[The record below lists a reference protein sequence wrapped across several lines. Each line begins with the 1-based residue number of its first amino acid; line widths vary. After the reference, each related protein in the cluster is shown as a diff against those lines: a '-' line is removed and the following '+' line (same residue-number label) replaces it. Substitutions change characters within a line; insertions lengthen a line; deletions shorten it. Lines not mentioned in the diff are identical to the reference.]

1 MPNRQ
6 SAIKATV
13 ISNEGSQCFLLVVV
27 RVVLSMIFHTNQQNT
42 AVSTKYKAIYTH
54 HVFSWNT
61 IPAVVPV

>member
-1 MPNRQ
+1 MKKIL
-6 SAIKATV
+6 ALI
-13 ISNEGSQCFLLVVV
+13 
-27 RVVLSMIFHTNQQNT
+27 VVLSMIFHTNQQNT